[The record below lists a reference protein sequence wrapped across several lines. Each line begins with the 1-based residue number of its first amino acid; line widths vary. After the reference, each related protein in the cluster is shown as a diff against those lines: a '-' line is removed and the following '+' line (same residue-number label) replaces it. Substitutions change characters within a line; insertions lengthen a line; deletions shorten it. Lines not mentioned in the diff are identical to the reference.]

1 MLIERSININ
11 ANLIDNGY
19 HLQYHW
25 CNYTN
30 EDKSVHKFRFSLL
43 AVACTSAI
51 FTGFVNANEQAKP
64 SEKVQAQALKNKDVE
79 LITVYGRQ
87 NQVVMN
93 SGLATKSN
101 MSLMETPAAVVI
113 VDEELINAQGVNNLQ
128 DLVRNISGVTQA
140 GNNYGIGDNLVI
152 RGLGANYTYDGM
164 YGGAGLGNTFNP
176 TRSLTNVESVEVLKG
191 PATGLYGMGS
201 AGGVINL
208 IEKKPEFESRHVI
221 EGELGQWDSYTLSVD
236 STGGLTDKLAYRVVA
251 KSARSDGYRD
261 IGTDRDEIYSSF
273 KYVFDER
280 QDVMLS
286 ASFIKDAVAVDS
298 VGHPI
303 RIYNA
308 ESVGGKTAGE
318 AGWQDLINDPEGK
331 GIQLSDEQRQQL
343 ANSLADSDGLT
354 PYDFGH
360 KGIISP
366 MAEDNKGEELRF
378 KLTHNYFFSDN
389 LFLNHQLQYR
399 DYTSGFSRQTGAY
412 NYVYWDRRGTINA
425 NPRAPLVEN
434 DVLYPFAARR
444 QEYRQVEADETSLQY
459 FADLRYDFSFAG
471 IDNELLLNANYED
484 RDIRFK
490 QHSIYDADKVIKNK
504 AGEVIY
510 QGALPYIYDIR
521 NPNWAQGSFDQQDP
535 LLTSNYN
542 KKVSAW
548 GVGLQHVGYFG
559 YGLSTRVGVAF
570 NEIKQSYE
578 HFGVD
583 ARYRASAAE
592 PTPKADT
599 NDDGIT
605 YNLGV
610 SYMPTDDVS
619 FFVNHS
625 KGRTAYSMLGGVK
638 GDGSDRLD
646 SESLS
651 DDLGMRIKSFDDQ
664 MLTSLVFFKS
674 SRTNL
679 RYSNADYEEGVSA
692 PSVPK
697 SFFDGKEETSGVE
710 LDMNAQLND
719 QWMVNVNGVY
729 QDARDKKDPNRSSYD
744 TRQKGVPYVTASTWV
759 TYGADLF
766 SLASPIDISL
776 GVKYVDER
784 STNSSSFGIPDGHV
798 QSYTVVDSAIS
809 YQADHWKL
817 QLNVNNLFDEVYYN
831 KAMFLGG
838 MPGEERNAKLSITYE
853 L

>member
-1 MLIERSININ
+1 MRITKV
-11 ANLIDNGY
+11 
-19 HLQYHW
+19 QQ
-25 CNYTN
+25 
-30 EDKSVHKFRFSLL
+30 FRFSLL
-43 AVACTSAI
+43 AVACASAL
-51 FTGFVNANEQAKP
+51 FSGFISANEQDTQAEAVK
-64 SEKVQAQALKNKDVE
+64 EKELKNKDVE

-93 SGLATKSN
+93 SGLATKSD

-208 IEKKPEFESRHVI
+208 IEKKPEFVNHHEI
-221 EGELGQWDSYTLSVD
+221 TAEFGQWDTYALSID
-236 STGGLTDKLAYRVVA
+236 STGGLTDHLAYRVVA

-261 IGTDRDEIYSSF
+261 IGTDRDEIYSSL
-273 KYVFDER
+273 KYVIDKR
-280 QDVMLS
+280 QDLMLS
-286 ASFIKDAVAVDS
+286 ATYIKDAIAVDS

-318 AGWQDLINDPEGK
+318 ASWQDLINDPEGK

-343 ANSLADSDGLT
+343 AGSLADSDGLT
-354 PYDFGH
+354 PYEFGH
-360 KGIISP
+360 NGIISP
-366 MAEDNKGEELRF
+366 MAKDNEGEELRF
-378 KLTHNYFFSDN
+378 KLTHNVFFNDN
-389 LFLNHQLQYR
+389 LFLNQQLQYR
-399 DYTSGFSRQTGAY
+399 DYTSGFARQTGAY
-412 NYVYWDRRGTINA
+412 NYVYWNRRGTINA
-425 NPRAPLVEN
+425 NPRAPLVED

-444 QEYRQVEADETSLQY
+444 QEYRQVEADETSWQY
-459 FADLRYDFSFAG
+459 FADLRYDFEFAG

-484 RDIRFK
+484 RDIRFN
-490 QHSIYDADKVIKNK
+490 QYSIYDGDKVLKNK
-504 AGEVIY
+504 AGDVIY
-510 QGALPYIYDIR
+510 QGSLPYIYDIR
-521 NPNWAQGSFDQQDP
+521 NPNWAQGSFEDHDP
-535 LLTSNYN
+535 LMTSNYN
-542 KKVSAW
+542 KKISAW
-548 GVGLQHVGYFG
+548 GVGLQHVGYFA
-559 YGLSTRVGVAF
+559 YGISTRVGVAF

-583 ARYRASAAE
+583 ARYRASAAA
-592 PTPKADT
+592 PTPEADT
-599 NDDGIT
+599 DDDGIT

-610 SYMPTDDVS
+610 TYMPTDDLS
-619 FFVNHS
+619 FFINHS

-646 SESLS
+646 SESMS
-651 DDLGMRIKSFDDQ
+651 DDLGMRIKAFDDQ
-664 MLTSLVFFKS
+664 MLTSIVFFKS

-679 RYSNADYEEGVSA
+679 QYSNPNYEDGVSA

-697 SFFDGKEETSGVE
+697 NFFDGKEETTGVE
-710 LDMNAQLND
+710 LDMNAHLSER
-719 QWMVNVNGVY
+719 WMININGVY
-729 QDARDKKDPNRSSYD
+729 QDARDKKDPNRSSFD

-766 SLASPIDISL
+766 SLINPIDISL
-776 GVKYVDER
+776 GVKYVDDR
-784 STNSSSFGIPDGHV
+784 STNSSSFGIPDGYV

-809 YQADHWKL
+809 YQAESWKL
-817 QLNVNNLFDEVYYN
+817 QLNINNLFDEVYYN

-838 MPGEERNAKLSITYE
+838 MPGEERNAKLTFSYQI
-853 L
+853 